1 MANGTEVYINNV
13 HAGDVLLSYNV
24 QTRQFYPDVVQE
36 IISYKVYQE
45 YVINGVIGTDSQE
58 SFYVYNPSTGKSGWL
73 MAKDLAVGD
82 EIYNPISGTYTTI
95 STIDIIPVPNGVTVY
110 DLFTTS
116 GNNFLANGVLSGA
129 DSISS

>member
-1 MANGTEVYINNV
+1 
-13 HAGDVLLSYNV
+13 
-24 QTRQFYPDVVQE
+24 
-36 IISYKVYQE
+36 
-45 YVINGVIGTDSQE
+45 
-58 SFYVYNPSTGKSGWL
+58 